1 MTTPRLLTLLRMKT
15 TSAALTV
22 MSAVVLALLPL
33 TVPVAS
39 LAQGALP
46 PVIGDSLWTFTW
58 RANADEPPLSPP
70 YGSGPSLAVA
80 EDAGLLFRSV
90 RDGIQ
95 VFNAETG
102 VVVDRIYLDSLVSTQ
117 NKDLLY
123 YPRRVACSR
132 DGRRLVLSYRTRS
145 SSSPPDSIKT
155 MLISYPDKRVM
166 RMYPGAVEY
175 KHYLFIPSQISPDG
189 RWASVP
195 IKPDSS
201 GEPVWWLHDV
211 EADTLHFLATPG
223 RWWSSTLLSGC
234 FSLSSRRLVYTERS
248 VAYDTCFLGIID
260 ITPAGLQRRTY
271 PSDVY
276 NLVISGDG
284 RYAMGTAEKD
294 GYDSLGRFG
303 TVTTLKIIDLDNGA
317 VLRSF
322 RGRFDRGE
330 LYGGRQRYEM
340 KCYGFNEDASVFFI
354 NRNDPEVLD
363 SALCTGQF
371 YRLRD
376 SLPFAIVPT
385 RTIGGQSITT
395 HYNGWTAMN
404 ASLTRWYLE
413 PESPGHVKIPGNVV
427 AMRTDEIRTLGV
439 DNSSNHSGR
448 STWPLARYLYP
459 NPSQSWVD
467 VPIVASTGTSA
478 GTSAGQYS
486 WSLTNSSGAEVAS
499 GNSESHASAS
509 LRIELPTTLAA
520 GQYILHL
527 TAAATSFIL
536 IRQ

>member
-1 MTTPRLLTLLRMKT
+1 
-15 TSAALTV
+15 
-22 MSAVVLALLPL
+22 
-33 TVPVAS
+33 
-39 LAQGALP
+39 
-46 PVIGDSLWTFTW
+46 
-58 RANADEPPLSPP
+58 
-70 YGSGPSLAVA
+70 
-80 EDAGLLFRSV
+80 V

-102 VVVDRIYLDSLVSTQ
+102 VVDDRIYLDSLVSTQ
-117 NKDLLY
+117 NKDMLY

-132 DGRRLVLSYRTRS
+132 DGRRLVLSFLSTRA
-145 SSSPPDSIKT
+145 SPHTDSVKT

-175 KHYLFIPSQISPDG
+175 KFNLFIPSQISPDG

-303 TVTTLKIIDLDNGA
+303 NVTTLKIIDLDNGA

-322 RGRFDRGE
+322 RASFDRGNRFD
-330 LYGGRQRYEM
+330 LT
-340 KCYGFNEDASVFFI
+340 CYGFNEDASVFFI

-385 RTIGGQSITT
+385 RTIGGQPITT

-413 PESPGHVKIPGNVV
+413 PLSPGHVKIPGSVV

-527 TAAATSFIL
+527 TATATSFIL